1 MSKKYL
7 INSVAE
13 NIRTS
18 NPENRRHQSRQ
29 DGSMGEGT
37 WGQPGNLNFIPE
49 PTQKSR

>member
-1 MSKKYL
+1 MSKYL
-7 INSVAE
+7 INSMAE

-37 WGQPGNLNFIPE
+37 WGQPGTLNFIPK